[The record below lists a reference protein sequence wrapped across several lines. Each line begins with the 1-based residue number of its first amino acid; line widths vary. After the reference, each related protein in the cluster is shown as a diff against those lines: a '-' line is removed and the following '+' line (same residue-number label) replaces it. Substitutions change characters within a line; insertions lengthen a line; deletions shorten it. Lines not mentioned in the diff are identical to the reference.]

1 MARVW
6 PWMSMIAIVG
16 VVALA
21 PSFTLHAADDPIA
34 DRKANRKL
42 VGDQAKAIKAVV
54 DAGGPAAS
62 IVEPVKKIIEA
73 EPAFMKDF
81 PPGSDSGDTK
91 ALPTV
96 WSDWKGFETASSNLT
111 TEATKL
117 LQLASAGAPED
128 QIKAQFG
135 AMGKACGGCHTTYRA
150 K

>member
-1 MARVW
+1 MARLW

-16 VVALA
+16 VVTLA

-34 DRKANRKL
+34 DRKANRKQ
-42 VGDQAKAIKAVV
+42 VGEQAKAIKTVV

-62 IVEPVKKIIEA
+62 IVEPVKKILEL
-73 EPAFMKDF
+73 EPGFMKDF

>member
-1 MARVW
+1 MARLMARGNAPATKKEDNGMARVW

-81 PPGSDSGDTK
+81 PP
-91 ALPTV
+91 
-96 WSDWKGFETASSNLT
+96 
-111 TEATKL
+111 
-117 LQLASAGAPED
+117 
-128 QIKAQFG
+128 
-135 AMGKACGGCHTTYRA
+135 
-150 K
+150 